1 MTLRSAVAALPT
13 LILGVPLWAT
23 WNGDAVTA
31 LLKVTSTVV
40 LLASAVRPRYGLMMV
55 AALLPLA
62 TQIQVLSGSPFS
74 GAETAELILV
84 PFLFAA
90 TLRASLSAPAQPTRL
105 GWPALLLATTALASA
120 IVELFVTAGPPILPT
135 LGEHYNRT
143 YYSDPASFG
152 NLRYAIRWTEG
163 LLLAVIAERTLRHD
177 PAAREAVTRLLII
190 GALAAAAFA
199 VLRLS
204 EVSIRTLEPW
214 STAYR
219 YLRTLRINPHY
230 GDANAAGSFYVLFL
244 APAVWLAWQ
253 RGWRWLLPFLPIG
266 LLALSMTGSRA
277 AIGAGVIGV
286 AVAWSAYRRP
296 RPRVLV
302 LALSL
307 TLLASTV
314 LVSQYSR
321 NRAAPS
327 TAAGIRV
334 ELGMIGLRLT
344 AERPLFG
351 VGIGRFKSASA
362 ASITPQFAERFP
374 AAARGENAH
383 NQFVQIA
390 AELGMVG
397 FFAFVWLLAIP
408 AHDLGVAIAT
418 TRAAAG
424 PTAMACGLL
433 AFLLTCLMG
442 HPLLVVQVLFPF
454 FAALGAATAWG
465 THDPARTATWPMRVG
480 LIALTLVVVSV
491 PLRVAFEPDK
501 GIRAVRQ
508 R

>member
-1 MTLRSAVAALPT
+1 MHRGELVSARRAVRTIARYIALCDAVTLRPAVAALPI

-40 LLASAVRPRYGLMMV
+40 LLASAVRPRYGLMLV

-90 TLRASLSAPAQPTRL
+90 TLRTALSAPAQPTRL

-120 IVELFVTAGPPILPT
+120 IVELFLTAGPPLLPT
-135 LGEHYNRT
+135 LADHYNRT

-152 NLRYAIRWTEG
+152 NLRSAIRWTEG
-163 LLLAVIAERTLRHD
+163 LLLAVIAERTLRQD
-177 PAAREAVTRLLII
+177 PTAREAVTRLLIV

-199 VLRLS
+199 ALRLS

-253 RGWRWLLPFLPIG
+253 RGWRWLLPLLPIG

-286 AVAWSAYRRP
+286 AAAWAAYRRP
-296 RPRVLV
+296 RPRVLILGSQPDAARLDRARQPV
-302 LALSL
+302 QPESRRAFDRGGHPRGTRHDRPATGGRTPALRRRDRAVQVRIGCADHAAVRRTLPGRRAWRERPQPVRADCGRARDGRLLRVRLA
-307 TLLASTV
+307 ARH
-314 LVSQYSR
+314 SR
-321 NRAAPS
+321 ARPGRRDRDD
-327 TAAGIRV
+327 TGR
-334 ELGMIGLRLT
+334 GWTDGDGLR
-344 AERPLFG
+344 
-351 VGIGRFKSASA
+351 
-362 ASITPQFAERFP
+362 
-374 AAARGENAH
+374 
-383 NQFVQIA
+383 
-390 AELGMVG
+390 
-397 FFAFVWLLAIP
+397 
-408 AHDLGVAIAT
+408 
-418 TRAAAG
+418 
-424 PTAMACGLL
+424 
-433 AFLLTCLMG
+433 
-442 HPLLVVQVLFPF
+442 
-454 FAALGAATAWG
+454 
-465 THDPARTATWPMRVG
+465 PAR
-480 LIALTLVVVSV
+480 V
-491 PLRVAFEPDK
+491 PARPA
-501 GIRAVRQ
+501 
-508 R
+508 